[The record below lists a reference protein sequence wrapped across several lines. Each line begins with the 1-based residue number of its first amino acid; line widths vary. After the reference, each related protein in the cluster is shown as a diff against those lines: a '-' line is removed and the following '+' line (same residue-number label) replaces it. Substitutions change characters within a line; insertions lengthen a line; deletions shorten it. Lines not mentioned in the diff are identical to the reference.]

1 MKILCK
7 TSNNRKMQGG
17 QYVNKVGRY
26 LYEHL
31 DGAFKVDKSPN
42 MYDIWLTLLYQI
54 PSEYLTESE
63 KEDVDVQELTINL
76 NVTTYDDKLR
86 VNIIVEDEYEKTIGT
101 KTFSFAKLD
110 NLEWL
115 RLEILKFIRKKL
127 EKEYEDYDFYF

>member
-110 NLEWL
+110 NPEWL

>member
-26 LYEHL
+26 LYEHI

-127 EKEYEDYDFYF
+127 EKEYEDYYFYF

>member
-63 KEDVDVQELTINL
+63 KEDVDVQELTLNL

>member
-1 MKILCK
+1 
-7 TSNNRKMQGG
+7 MQGG

>member
-1 MKILCK
+1 MH
-7 TSNNRKMQGG
+7 GG

-31 DGAFKVDKSPN
+31 DGAFKVAKSPN

>member
-7 TSNNRKMQGG
+7 VSTNNKMQGG

-31 DGAFKVDKSPN
+31 DSAFKVDKSPN

-63 KEDVDVQELTINL
+63 KDDVDVQELTINL

-86 VNIIVEDEYEKTIGT
+86 INIIVEDEYEKTIGT
-101 KTFSFAKLD
+101 KTFSFAKID

-127 EKEYEDYDFYF
+127 EKEYGDYDFYF

>member
-26 LYEHL
+26 LYEHI

>member
-7 TSNNRKMQGG
+7 TSTNNKMQGG

-63 KEDVDVQELTINL
+63 KDDVDVQELTINL

-86 VNIIVEDEYEKTIGT
+86 INIIVEDEYEKTIGT
-101 KTFSFAKLD
+101 KTFSFAKID

-127 EKEYEDYDFYF
+127 EKEYGDYDFYF

>member
-54 PSEYLTESE
+54 PSEYLAESE